1 MIILMVTII
10 IYNDI
15 SLFSGAGSEQ
25 DVFSGHDVHDGDD
38 EGEHDHGDAGHHGHG
53 DHGEHD
59 HDYNDDD
66 VVHDDNH
73 AQKLEALQ

>member
-1 MIILMVTII
+1 MIMMTVGMIILMVTII

-15 SLFSGAGSEQ
+15 SLFSGAGSEYG
-25 DVFSGHDVHDGDD
+25 VFSGHDVHDGDD
-38 EGEHDHGDAGHHGHG
+38 DDHADAGHHGHG

-73 AQKLEALQ
+73 A